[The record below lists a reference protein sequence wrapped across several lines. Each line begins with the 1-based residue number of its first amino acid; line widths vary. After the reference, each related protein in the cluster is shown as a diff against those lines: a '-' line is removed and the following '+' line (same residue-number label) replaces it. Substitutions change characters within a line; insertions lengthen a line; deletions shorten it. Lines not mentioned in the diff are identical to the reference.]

1 MDNIGSI
8 SISARSQLCIL
19 TEDGE
24 IIEQRIRT
32 TPERFHGG
40 AGRAPQNGNPAEAST
55 ESEWVLDTWRV
66 SGMRSSS
73 ATRHSR
79 R

>member
-1 MDNIGSI
+1 MDNIGI
-8 SISARSQLCIL
+8 DLSA
-19 TEDGE
+19 
-24 IIEQRIRT
+24 
-32 TPERFHGG
+32 
-40 AGRAPQNGNPAEAST
+40 NPAEAST